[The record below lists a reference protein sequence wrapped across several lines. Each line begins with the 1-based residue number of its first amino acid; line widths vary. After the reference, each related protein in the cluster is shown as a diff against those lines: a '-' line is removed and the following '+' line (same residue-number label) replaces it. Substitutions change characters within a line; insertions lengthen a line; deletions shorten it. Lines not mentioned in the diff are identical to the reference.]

1 MKSQL
6 EHHSLTED
14 AENFRLEFYNL
25 FVKKVHVQY
34 ILRTIFKLFRTATV
48 DWQSPDDHL
57 ILSTKHGLFFVRVS
71 KVASL
76 LLTFSAKLWLEDL
89 VKARNWRTWCCVDH
103 ENRRPEPRC
112 RRFIKKGRELPFPGI
127 LASRRRKIA
136 AFLVS

>member
-1 MKSQL
+1 MSMAKMKSQI

-14 AENFRLEFYNL
+14 AENFRFIFYNL
-25 FVKKVHVQY
+25 FVQQVHVQY

-48 DWQSPDDHL
+48 DWQSPDHL

-71 KVASL
+71 KVL
-76 LLTFSAKLWLEDL
+76 LLKFWLEGL